1 MSKRDPKIQRRERR
15 KKSIRRRISGTT
27 ECPRLSVDRT
37 LSHIYAQII
46 DDTTGRTLASASS
59 QGLKVSGGNIV
70 GAKDVGK
77 ALAEKAKAASI
88 TRVRFDRRGR
98 LFHGRV
104 KALAD
109 AAREAGLKF

>member
-1 MSKRDPKIQRRERR
+1 MSKRNPKIDRLNRR
-15 KKSIRRRISGTT
+15 KKSIRRKISGTT
-27 ECPRLSVDRT
+27 DCPRLSVDRT

-46 DDTTGRTLASASS
+46 DDSTGRTLASVSS
-59 QGLKVSGGNIV
+59 QSLKVSGGNV
-70 GAKDVGK
+70 GAAKDVGK

-88 TRVRFDRRGR
+88 SRVRFDRRGR

-109 AAREAGLKF
+109 AAREGGLEF

>member
-1 MSKRDPKIQRRERR
+1 MSKRDGKIQRLERR
-15 KKSIRRRISGTT
+15 KKSIRRKISGTA

-46 DDTTGRTLASASS
+46 DDSTGRTLASASS
-59 QGLKVSGGNIV
+59 KSLKVPGGNV
-70 GAKDVGK
+70 GAAKDVGK
-77 ALAEKAKAASI
+77 ALAENAKAASI

-98 LFHGRV
+98 LYHGRL

-109 AAREAGLKF
+109 AAREGGLEF